1 MRPLWIIWTI
11 INSHFSALPHF
22 PAKAGTFSLTSKCK
36 LCKLTLKDEELCF
49 STMFVLCYE
58 TLVFALVT
66 FPLFSNALFIYNTPA
81 TNLRSERSFDPRD
94 CGRDFKC
101 SPERLPSATLIA
113 A

>member
-1 MRPLWIIWTI
+1 MDQYP
-11 INSHFSALPHF
+11 FSFFSIAHF

-36 LCKLTLKDEELCF
+36 LCKLTLKEEELCF

-81 TNLRSERSFDPRD
+81 TNCPLNEALIHGIVAATSNV
-94 CGRDFKC
+94 
-101 SPERLPSATLIA
+101 SPSGCRVQLS
-113 A
+113 